1 MSLMMRLFMAMLLVR
16 MKKMFSADVM
26 MTQTNMILVGDDDAL
41 IKGSL

>member
-16 MKKMFSADVM
+16 MKKMPNADVM
-26 MTQTNMILVGDDDAL
+26 MTQTNMILVGEDDAL

>member
-16 MKKMFSADVM
+16 MKKMSNADVM